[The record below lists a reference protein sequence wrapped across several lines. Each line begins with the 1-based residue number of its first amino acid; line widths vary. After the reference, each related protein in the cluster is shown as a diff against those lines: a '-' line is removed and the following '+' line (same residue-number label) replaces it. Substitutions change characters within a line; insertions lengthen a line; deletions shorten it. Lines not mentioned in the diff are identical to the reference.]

1 MSRAST
7 TIRESSIA
15 GSLFLHTLAF
25 GDAAK
30 GIASDTLKLSV
41 CSPTVEPSFVEQ
53 ARTRLVTESLF
64 LDDRPGALLRFMVEP
79 NLTQVIRRQMEEVEA
94 NELRAD
100 LDRRIR
106 NLFGA
111 AGGSFGLLDLPG
123 RCLPGRRYSGGW
135 STQPGPAS
143 SRRVRHQ
150 CRPPGAPSAYRGDF
164 QAQGDRQAIAQVRNN
179 LVFVVADE
187 RQVKNMKDRV

>member
-1 MSRAST
+1 M
-7 TIRESSIA
+7 
-15 GSLFLHTLAF
+15 AF

-53 ARTRLVTESLF
+53 ARTRFVTESLF

-100 LDRRIR
+100 LNERIR
-106 NLFGA
+106 NLDLVQSWVTKTGA
-111 AGGSFGLLDLPG
+111 SDL
-123 RCLPGRRYSGGW
+123 
-135 STQPGPAS
+135 
-143 SRRVRHQ
+143 
-150 CRPPGAPSAYRGDF
+150 F
-164 QAQGDRQAIAQVRNN
+164 
-179 LVFVVADE
+179 
-187 RQVKNMKDRV
+187 